1 MGHNK
6 DILKRKITYDEAS
19 EMAKERDMQYLELDA
34 KDEAMVEN
42 LFTDMAQQTLEHFK
56 NKDYEG
62 ITANH

>member
-1 MGHNK
+1 
-6 DILKRKITYDEAS
+6 
-19 EMAKERDMQYLELDA
+19 MAKGRDMQYLELDA
-34 KDEAMVEN
+34 KDEGMVEN